1 MSLRILLV
9 EEDPARAE
17 TLQNA
22 LRDRMLSNEI
32 DYETSTNVHAA
43 AELLR
48 THYYD
53 LLILDIL
60 LPVRDGGHPIG
71 DGGVRL
77 LRALKTHTDLRL
89 PGYIIGLTAHES
101 LAALY
106 GAQRDSTGSGSEVPT
121 QLVCFSTPPVRE
133 HSSEVDGPRSSCIR
147 GCLSWADRIWCIS
160 CAEPTPSPTIESHNR
175 KVIGVEM
182 DT

>member
-22 LRDRMLSNEI
+22 VRDRMLSNEI

-77 LRALKTHTDLRL
+77 LRALKTHTDSRL
-89 PGYIIGLTAHES
+89 PGYIIGLTAREN

-106 GAQRDSTGSGSEVPT
+106 GAQRNSTGSGSEVPT
-121 QLVCFSTPPVRE
+121 QLVFFSTPPVRE
-133 HSSEVDGPRSSCIR
+133 HFERSGRAAKFLHPWLPILGR
-147 GCLSWADRIWCIS
+147 
-160 CAEPTPSPTIESHNR
+160 SHLVHQLCRANPWSN
-175 KVIGVEM
+175 K
-182 DT
+182 